1 MKVCARKVNKIV
13 GRKLDKAKRGM
24 NGSFYL
30 FENFLFGSITE

>member
-1 MKVCARKVNKIV
+1 MNVFTGKVNKIV
-13 GRKLDKAKRGM
+13 GRKPDKGKRGM